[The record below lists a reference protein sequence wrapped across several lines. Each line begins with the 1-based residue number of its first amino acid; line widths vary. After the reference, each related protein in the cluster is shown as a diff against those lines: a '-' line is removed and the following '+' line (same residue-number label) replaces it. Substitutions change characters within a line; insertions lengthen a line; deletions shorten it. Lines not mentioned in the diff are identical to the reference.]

1 MMRNKKI
8 GLLATVLAAS
18 LVVGVY
24 AGMLLSN
31 TLTANWVVRE
41 PQTNLA
47 LYWYSGT
54 PSGDLNIGTWYDTY
68 VELKNLGQATYSS
81 VIVKLKIS
89 ADVSLLAGC
98 IKLIGYDTTYGWINV
113 PLTLETEGGKDIFT
127 GYWGPST
134 GFPVGP
140 GYDEVSHF
148 QYMFEG
154 NAPVNVNYYFS
165 AWVETVP

>member
-18 LVVGVY
+18 LVVVVY

-31 TLTANWVVRE
+31 TLPATWVVRE
-41 PQTNLA
+41 SKTNLA

-54 PSGDLNIGTWYDTY
+54 PSGDVNRGTWYDTY
-68 VELKNLGQATYSS
+68 MGLRNDGQATYSS
-81 VIVKLKIS
+81 VIVKFKIS

-98 IKLIGYDTTYGWINV
+98 IKLKGYDTTYGWINV
-113 PLTLETEGGKDIFT
+113 PLTLVTEDSKDIFT
-127 GYWGPST
+127 GYWGPPT
-134 GFPVGP
+134 GFSVGVP
-140 GYDEVSHF
+140 YDEVSHF
-148 QYMFEG
+148 QYMLEG
-154 NAPVNVNYYFS
+154 NAPVDVNYYFS

>member
-31 TLTANWVVRE
+31 TLPATWVVRE
-41 PQTNLA
+41 SKTNLA

-98 IKLIGYDTTYGWINV
+98 IKLKGYAGGWIDV
-113 PLTLETEGGKDIFT
+113 PLTLVTESGKDIFT
-127 GYWGPST
+127 GYWGPPA
-134 GFPVGP
+134 GFSVGVP
-140 GYDEVSHF
+140 YDEVSHF

-154 NAPVNVNYYFS
+154 NAPVDVNYYFS